1 MKHLYPLKLAV
12 LPKEKV
18 WGGSKIA
25 RTFCRDLTPDRPIGE
40 VWVVWGELTVEN
52 GVFRGERLDD
62 LARDHALP
70 ILGRR
75 VTGRQYSTFP
85 LLVKILDAR
94 ATLSV
99 QVHPD
104 DAYANEREGEPFG
117 KAEVWYILD
126 AEPRARLIHGVQHPL
141 SRRDAAQAIEA
152 GTLQEALDYVEV
164 APGDVIF
171 NGPGA
176 IHALGGGILLYELQ
190 QSSDLTYRLYDWD
203 RRDPGRPLHIEKSL
217 DVAILEPFAGHKVEP
232 VERVEAGGTRTLLCA
247 CRHFAAELLRV
258 ASWVREQ
265 PSGDCFHILT
275 VLQGS
280 GSVRYG
286 TDSADET
293 ALCCGESLLLP
304 AGIHEYELRAESGP
318 LIAIKAYVPELV
330 EDIVVPLRE
339 RGIPENTI
347 AQLGGDPRY
356 SELGRLLAA
365 S

>member
-1 MKHLYPLKLAV
+1 MENLYPLKLVV

-25 RTFCRDLTPDRPIGE
+25 RTFYKDLAPDRPIGE

-62 LARDHALP
+62 LVRDYPLP
-70 ILGRR
+70 ILGSR
-75 VTGRQYSTFP
+75 VTGRQYPTFP

-117 KAEVWYILD
+117 KAEAWYILD
-126 AEPRARLIHGVQHPL
+126 AERQARLIHGVQRPL

-152 GTLQEALDYVEV
+152 GTLQETLDYVEV

-171 NGPGA
+171 NGPGT

-203 RRDPGRPLHIEKSL
+203 RRDPSRPLHIEKSL
-217 DVAILEPFAGHKVEP
+217 DVAILEPFAGHKIEP
-232 VERVEAGGTRTLLCA
+232 VERVEAGGRRTLLCA
-247 CRHFAAELLRV
+247 CRHFAAEVLQV
-258 ASWVREQ
+258 ASRLREQ

-275 VLQGS
+275 ILQGS

-286 TDSADET
+286 TSSVAEM
-293 ALCCGESLLLP
+293 ALCCGESLLVP
-304 AGIHEYELRAESGP
+304 AGIHEYELWVERAP
-318 LIAIKAYVPELV
+318 LIVIKAYVPELM

-339 RGIPENTI
+339 SRVPEGTI

-356 SELGRLLAA
+356 SELGRLLTA